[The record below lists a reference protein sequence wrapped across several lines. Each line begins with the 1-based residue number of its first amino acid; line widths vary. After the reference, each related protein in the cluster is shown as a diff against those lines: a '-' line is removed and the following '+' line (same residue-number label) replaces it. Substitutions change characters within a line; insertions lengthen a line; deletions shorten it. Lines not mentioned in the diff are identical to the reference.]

1 MNPMQ
6 EMQKE
11 TAIKKIPMTRDAII
25 EAVAKIAHN
34 PETRDADRLRALA
47 MLSELIDAEES
58 QKRTEDRLEAVLAAI
73 TEAPEA

>member
-6 EMQKE
+6 EMQTE
-11 TAIKKIPMTRDAII
+11 TAIEQIPM
-25 EAVAKIAHN
+25 
-34 PETRDADRLRALA
+34 TRDADRLRALA

-73 TEAPEA
+73 TEATEA

>member
-11 TAIKKIPMTRDAII
+11 TAIEKIPM
-25 EAVAKIAHN
+25 
-34 PETRDADRLRALA
+34 TRDADRLRALA

-73 TEAPEA
+73 TEATEA